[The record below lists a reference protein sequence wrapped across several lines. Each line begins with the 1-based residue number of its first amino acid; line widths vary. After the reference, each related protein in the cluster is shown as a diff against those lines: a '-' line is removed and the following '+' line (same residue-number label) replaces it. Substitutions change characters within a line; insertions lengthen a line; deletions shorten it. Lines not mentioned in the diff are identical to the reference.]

1 MYSLT
6 NDESKMRLRVE
17 CCSRRNADDPP
28 VRFQLGE
35 RGYLVEEVLDRM
47 GAARSGLLGVAA
59 LEIFDHLFDGRD
71 FTLEPLCQF
80 FQGFDPL
87 FAGVE
92 TPAAPWASACEA

>member
-1 MYSLT
+1 MQAYPVATPPGTFGPGRCRHCRQARRGFGRPRGLC
-6 NDESKMRLRVE
+6 RL
-17 CCSRRNADDPP
+17 
-28 VRFQLGE
+28 
-35 RGYLVEEVLDRM
+35 

-71 FTLEPLCQF
+71 FILEPVFQF

>member
-35 RGYLVEEVLDRM
+35 RGYLVEEMLGRWSR
-47 GAARSGLLGVAA
+47 GADKGG
-59 LEIFDHLFDGRD
+59 
-71 FTLEPLCQF
+71 
-80 FQGFDPL
+80 
-87 FAGVE
+87 
-92 TPAAPWASACEA
+92 